1 MSNPRSGLS
10 LTEAMQRIAEL
21 EAENA
26 ALRARLEESAHP
38 PACSSD
44 TTVAQAST
52 ESPSDRA
59 LSPAEKIVIFRSL
72 FRGRE
77 DVFAVRW
84 EGRDGKGGYA
94 PVCGNEWRP
103 GLCEKPRI
111 KCADCPNR
119 AFLPVT
125 DQVLSEHLR
134 GRVTLGVYP
143 LLPGDRCHF
152 LAIDLDGEEWGQDA
166 QALRAACETLGIP
179 ASLEISRSGNGAH
192 LWVFFET
199 AVAAA
204 EARRLGT
211 VLISLTC
218 ERGQLL
224 KLGSYDRLFPSQDT
238 LPKGGFGNL
247 IALPLQR
254 GPRDQG
260 RSVFVDAELRPY
272 PDQWQYLASVRR
284 MSAEQLHAVTA
295 QALGGRPPL
304 DVAFLSTEDEAAP
317 WRRAATPPRLDCELP
332 PTVEAV
338 LAKAVYFQKAGLPA
352 PLLNRLMRLA
362 AFQNPDFYRA
372 QAMRMPVWNKPRVI
386 GCAENFPQHIALPR
400 GCLEAARALLTDH
413 GVELKVRDERSNG
426 EPLLAELRG
435 ALREDQRRAAK
446 VMLRHDTGVLVAPTG
461 FGKTVVAAAVIAA
474 RAVSTLVLV
483 HRQELQAQWR
493 EQLATW
499 LEGPDLRIGAIGGG
513 RRRLGNGLDVAVM
526 QSLLRDGAGEETVAQ
541 YGQVIVDECHHVSA
555 VSFEGLLR
563 KARARYV
570 LGLTATPI
578 RRDGQEPILFMQCGP
593 LRHTAERPAES
604 PMHLTV
610 RSHLVADTVLEAR
623 ETTIQELL
631 GAVAHSPSRNAHI
644 AADLRRAHG
653 EGARALL
660 LTERTGQVEALT
672 DALGG
677 DLPNVFVLHGRLSR
691 RERVA
696 RIAALKALPDA
707 APRIVLATGKLVGE
721 GFDHAPLDTLFLA
734 LPISWKGTLRQYAGR
749 LSRAHA
755 GKTAVVIHDYLDVD
769 SPVLM
774 RMWRRRL
781 AGYKSMGY
789 VVETDDE
796 DSPTRRT
803 RSLVAPPPLLPAS
816 AR

>member
-1 MSNPRSGLS
+1 
-10 LTEAMQRIAEL
+10 
-21 EAENA
+21 
-26 ALRARLEESAHP
+26 
-38 PACSSD
+38 
-44 TTVAQAST
+44 
-52 ESPSDRA
+52 
-59 LSPAEKIVIFRSL
+59 
-72 FRGRE
+72 
-77 DVFAVRW
+77 
-84 EGRDGKGGYA
+84 
-94 PVCGNEWRP
+94 
-103 GLCEKPRI
+103 
-111 KCADCPNR
+111 
-119 AFLPVT
+119 
-125 DQVLSEHLR
+125 
-134 GRVTLGVYP
+134 
-143 LLPGDRCHF
+143 
-152 LAIDLDGEEWGQDA
+152 
-166 QALRAACETLGIP
+166 
-179 ASLEISRSGNGAH
+179 
-192 LWVFFET
+192 
-199 AVAAA
+199 
-204 EARRLGT
+204 
-211 VLISLTC
+211 
-218 ERGQLL
+218 
-224 KLGSYDRLFPSQDT
+224 
-238 LPKGGFGNL
+238 
-247 IALPLQR
+247 
-254 GPRDQG
+254 
-260 RSVFVDAELRPY
+260 
-272 PDQWQYLASVRR
+272 
-284 MSAEQLHAVTA
+284 
-295 QALGGRPPL
+295 
-304 DVAFLSTEDEAAP
+304 
-317 WRRAATPPRLDCELP
+317 
-332 PTVEAV
+332 
-338 LAKAVYFQKAGLPA
+338 
-352 PLLNRLMRLA
+352 
-362 AFQNPDFYRA
+362 
-372 QAMRMPVWNKPRVI
+372 
-386 GCAENFPQHIALPR
+386 
-400 GCLEAARALLTDH
+400 
-413 GVELKVRDERSNG
+413 
-426 EPLLAELRG
+426 
-435 ALREDQRRAAK
+435 
-446 VMLRHDTGVLVAPTG
+446 
-461 FGKTVVAAAVIAA
+461 
-474 RAVSTLVLV
+474 
-483 HRQELQAQWR
+483 
-493 EQLATW
+493 
-499 LEGPDLRIGAIGGG
+499 
-513 RRRLGNGLDVAVM
+513 M

-610 RSHLVADTVLEAR
+610 RSHVVADTVLEAR

-631 GAVAHSPSRNAHI
+631 GAVARSPSRNARI

-660 LTERTGQVEALT
+660 LTERTGQVEALA

-796 DSPTRRT
+796 DSPTCRT